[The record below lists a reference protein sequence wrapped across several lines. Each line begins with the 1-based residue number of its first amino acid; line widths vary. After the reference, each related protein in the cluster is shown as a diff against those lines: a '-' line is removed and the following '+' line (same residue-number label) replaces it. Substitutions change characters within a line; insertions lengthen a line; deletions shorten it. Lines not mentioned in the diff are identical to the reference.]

1 MAYAGGRSSTGR
13 GPHGYRFPDGTD
25 ISRMTVAAINAAQ
38 RKLSPK
44 FPDLDEAHERRQK
57 KHEQIIARILLGLC
71 LAFGI
76 ASPFA
81 VHPWWLA
88 ASATACFV
96 GFVITCYVA
105 GSRQT
110 RRYGNSAE

>member
-1 MAYAGGRSSTGR
+1 
-13 GPHGYRFPDGTD
+13 
-25 ISRMTVAAINAAQ
+25 MTIEEINVAQ

-57 KHEQIIARILLGLC
+57 KHEALIARILLGS
-71 LAFGI
+71 AVVMGI
-76 ASPFA
+76 GAPFA
-81 VHPWWLA
+81 EHPWWLG
-88 ASATACFV
+88 ASAVACFI
-96 GFVITCYVA
+96 GFIITCFVA